1 MPQKRLRTA
10 ETAVRCDVGNA
21 AAFCSAEEFGLPK
34 CLLLGQRAN
43 SARRNARFWVS
54 GGIRLA
60 EMLAFWSA
68 DEFDLPNCLLFA
80 QRRNSARRNA
90 CFWVS
95 GGIRLAEMLA
105 FRSSEEFGLSNCS
118 LFSQRRN
125 SACRT
130 ARFWISGRI
139 RFAERFAFRAA
150 HGVRPVIS
158 ARIQG
163 IASLRRRW
171 RTQESTSRSASR
183 HSGQVA

>member
-21 AAFCSAEEFGLPK
+21 AAFCSADEFGLPNCSLFAQRANSACRNARFWVSGQIRLAELLVFCAAEEFGLPK

-68 DEFDLPNCLLFA
+68 
-80 QRRNSARRNA
+80 
-90 CFWVS
+90 
-95 GGIRLAEMLA
+95 G
-105 FRSSEEFGLSNCS
+105 EFGLPKC
-118 LFSQRRN
+118 LLLGQRMN
-125 SACRT
+125 SACRN
-130 ARFWISGRI
+130 AYFWVSGRI
-139 RFAERFAFRAA
+139 RFAERLAFRAA
-150 HGVRPVIS
+150 HGVQPVIL

-171 RTQESTSRSASR
+171 RTQENTSRFASR